1 MAVSELEDG
10 LNRILSSPEE
20 MQKIMDMAKNLMG
33 SGMTQ
38 PERQQPSSKADN
50 RSPLPMNI
58 DPNLLRIV
66 SGLNS
71 SEDGSNK
78 EALIQAMKPFL
89 KAEHR
94 EHLDRAY
101 ELTRMIHMAR
111 LAVNLMKAGR
121 DDV

>member
-1 MAVSELEDG
+1 MSELEDG

-33 SGMTQ
+33 DSMAQ
-38 PERQQPSSKADN
+38 PERQQSPLKDSNGA
-50 RSPLPMNI
+50 PLPMNI
-58 DPNLLRIV
+58 DPKLLRV
-66 SGLNS
+66 LSSLNPS
-71 SEDGSNK
+71 DGSDKNK

-89 KAEHR
+89 RAEHR
-94 EHLDRAY
+94 DHLDRAY

-111 LAVNLMKAGR
+111 LAMNMMKAGW